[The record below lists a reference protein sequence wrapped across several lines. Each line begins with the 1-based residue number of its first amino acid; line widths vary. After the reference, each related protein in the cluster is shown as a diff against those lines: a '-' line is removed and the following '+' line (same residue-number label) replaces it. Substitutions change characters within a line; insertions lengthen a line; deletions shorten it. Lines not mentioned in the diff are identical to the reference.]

1 MQDNANF
8 YAASAYSSYDYGAAA
23 AVGAN
28 GVASAAQGFGD
39 AWNVHAPHSGSPGTG
54 LGGVGTLPQ
63 YSNITCLTAV
73 GNNAMNGSQTPPMAH
88 AALGMSAAPL
98 PAGHPGSAS
107 SPGAVLQS
115 DYAPAAS
122 LVAAGYSYATSG
134 SGLDNGKC
142 ASPSVSAWVFVS
154 ISDKQWQGRGVGRRG
169 YCAGICSSDYRRT
182 ATTHGTRDRLER
194 PLSEAF
200 YCSRRCR
207 WRWRRRQRRG
217 TV

>member
-1 MQDNANF
+1 M
-8 YAASAYSSYDYGAAA
+8 
-23 AVGAN
+23 
-28 GVASAAQGFGD
+28 
-39 AWNVHAPHSGSPGTG
+39 HAPHSGSPGTG

-98 PAGHPGSAS
+98 PAAHPGSAS

-142 ASPSVSAWVFVS
+142 ARQSVSRSVSAWVSVS
-154 ISDKQWQGRGVGRRG
+154 ISDKQWQGGGGLVRGNLQLRLPPHSNNIW
-169 YCAGICSSDYRRT
+169 YNGIGSSDLYLRRFI
-182 ATTHGTRDRLER
+182 AVGVVVGAGAGGGVSVAALCE
-194 PLSEAF
+194 F
-200 YCSRRCR
+200 
-207 WRWRRRQRRG
+207 
-217 TV
+217 

>member
-1 MQDNANF
+1 MSTYSPPLLSPPFLQDNANF

-142 ASPSVSAWVFVS
+142 ASPSVPQSVS
-154 ISDKQWQGRGVGRRG
+154 VCLGVRVN
-169 YCAGICSSDYRRT
+169 
-182 ATTHGTRDRLER
+182 
-194 PLSEAF
+194 
-200 YCSRRCR
+200 
-207 WRWRRRQRRG
+207 Q
-217 TV
+217 

>member
-1 MQDNANF
+1 MLTHSPPLLQDNANF

-23 AVGAN
+23 AVGPN

-98 PAGHPGSAS
+98 PAAHPGSAS

-142 ASPSVSAWVFVS
+142 ASPSVAQCLLGCPCQSVTS
-154 ISDKQWQGRGVGRRG
+154 SGRVEGV
-169 YCAGICSSDYRRT
+169 
-182 ATTHGTRDRLER
+182 
-194 PLSEAF
+194 
-200 YCSRRCR
+200 
-207 WRWRRRQRRG
+207 
-217 TV
+217 